1 MRNADLTPDQ
11 QAELDVLAAMPD
23 EDIDTSDIPEII
35 EFSNPRRGVFSASP
49 NVKLDPRPAGKLVQ
63 DSRNDGRATNTTEGG
78 LETRIVAILT
88 HAAGES
94 PDDHADG
101 DATRERPA
109 AYSAG
114 WIAGE
119 PADYDRGNC
128 VDLRHLS
135 AFLKA
140 TQPQV
145 AAALSLD
152 SDNPTRRQ
160 FLARLKREIRN
171 RGVIDVL
178 RKGVNHQQHHV
189 NVFYGAPT
197 PGNIDAEARYAQN
210 RFSVT
215 RQLRYSNDE
224 RQRAL
229 DLALFINGLPIATFE
244 LKNSLTKQTVDDAVQ
259 QYRNTRSARE
269 DLFHV
274 GRCAVHFAL
283 DENDVRFCTKLAGKA
298 SVFLPFN
305 RGNDDGGAGNPV
317 NPNGLKTDYLWREA
331 LTPRSLTDIIE
342 NYAQKVGDEQIWPR
356 YHQLEVVRKLLQDAA
371 TEGVGKRYLIQHSAG
386 SGKSHS
392 IAWLSRQLIELAA
405 NGQPV
410 FDSILIITDRTA
422 LDNQIHENI
431 RQFTQVAST
440 VGHAET
446 SAHLR
451 QLITEGKKIVITT
464 VQKFPFIIDAITS
477 EHRGRKFAII
487 IDEAHSSEGGRTAAA
502 MNATLGNAS
511 DDDDDTFEGQI
522 NRIIENRRLLDN
534 ASYFAFTATPKNKTL
549 ELFGDA
555 SPQPDG
561 AVKHLP
567 FHTYS
572 MKQAIQEG
580 FILDVLGSHTTV
592 NSYFGLVKAIDDD
605 PEFDSNRAQRR
616 LRRYVEGHE
625 YAVRRK
631 AEIIVDHFHEAVFGP
646 RKIDG
651 QARAMV
657 VTDGVERAIEYH
669 HAISAYIKENG
680 HPYRSI
686 IAFSGERQR
695 QGETVSEASLNGFPS
710 RQIPEKIQEDPYRIL
725 ICADKFQTG
734 YDEPLLHTMY
744 VDKTLAGIKAVQTL
758 SRLNRARPNKT
769 DTFVLDFINSS
780 DVIREAFSDYY
791 RTTILAEETDPNKL
805 HDLKAQLDNPQVYT
819 PQQVDELVEGYLS
832 GKDRGELDPIAD
844 ACVAPYL
851 ALSEDGQVAF
861 KGSAKAFVRLY
872 AFLSQVLPYANA
884 EWEKLSIFLNFL
896 IPKLPAPAEE
906 DLSKGILETINM
918 DSYRAEK
925 QAAQRLSLDDEDAE
939 IPPVPTGGGGSGPPE
954 PELEPLSRI
963 IATFNDTYGTD
974 FTDADKVAELIRTL
988 PKQVVADTA
997 YRNARRNSDAQN
1009 ARIEHDAALRRLIT
1023 SMVRTNTELFRA
1035 YTENPDFRAWL
1046 NGQMFWLTY
1055 LDDNASAL
1063 VEL

>member
-1 MRNADLTPDQ
+1 MTTPRENFRLTPEQ
-11 QAELDVLAAMPD
+11 EHELKALAELPD
-23 EDIDTSDIPEII
+23 DQIDFSDIPLTTDW
-35 EFSNPRRGVFSASP
+35 SNARRGVFYEAMLHPDARTPKPPSARWT
-49 NVKLDPRPAGKLVQ
+49 D
-63 DSRNDGRATNTTEGG
+63 TTEGG
-78 LETRIVAILT
+78 LETRIVRLLADGSGD
-88 HAAGES
+88 ASNAGEI
-94 PDDHADG
+94 G
-101 DATRERPA
+101 ERPA
-109 AYSAG
+109 AYSTG

-128 VDLRHLS
+128 VDLKQLS
-135 AFLKA
+135 AFLVA
-140 TQPQV
+140 TQPNVV
-145 AAALSLD
+145 AALALD

-189 NVFYGAPT
+189 DVFYGTPT
-197 PGNIDAEARYAQN
+197 PGNIDAEARYPQN

-229 DLALFINGLPIATFE
+229 DLALFVNGLPIATLE
-244 LKNSLTKQTVDDAVQ
+244 LKNGLTKQTVDEAVN
-259 QYRNTRSARE
+259 QYRNTRSQRE

-274 GRCAVHFAL
+274 GRCAAHFAV
-283 DENDVRFCTKLAGKA
+283 DEQEVRFCTKLAGKA

-317 NPNGLKTDYLWREA
+317 NPNGLKTDYLWRDV
-331 LTPRSLTDIIE
+331 LTPTSLTDIIE
-342 NYAQKVGDEQIWPR
+342 NYAQKVGDAQIWPR
-356 YHQLEVVRKLLQDAA
+356 YHQLEVVRELLQDAGEHGA
-371 TEGVGKRYLIQHSAG
+371 GKRYLIQHSAG

-392 IAWLSRQLIELAA
+392 IAWLSRQLIELST
-405 NGQPV
+405 NRQPV
-410 FDSILIITDRTA
+410 FDSILIVTDRTV

-451 QLITEGKKIVITT
+451 QLITQGKKIVITT
-464 VQKFPFIIDAITS
+464 VQKFPFIIDAITN

-487 IDEAHSSEGGRTAAA
+487 IDEAHSSQGGRTAAA
-502 MNATLGNAS
+502 MNVTLGSAAD
-511 DDDDDTFEGQI
+511 DDDDDTFEDQI

-561 AVKHLP
+561 TVKHLP

-605 PEFDSNRAQRR
+605 PEFDSRRAQRR

-631 AEIIVDHFHEAVFGP
+631 AEIIVDHFQEAVFRP
-646 RKIDG
+646 RKVDG

-657 VTDGVERAIEYH
+657 VTDGVDRAIDYH
-669 HAISAYIKENG
+669 HAISAYIEENG
-680 HPYRSI
+680 YPYRSI
-686 IAFSGERQR
+686 IAFSGERR
-695 QGETVSEASLNGFPS
+695 NQGETVSEASLNGFPS
-710 RQIPEKIQEDPYRIL
+710 RQIPDKIQEDPYRIL

-744 VDKTLAGIKAVQTL
+744 VDKTLDGIKAVQTL

-769 DTFVLDFINSS
+769 DTFVLDFMNSS

-805 HDLKAQLDNPQVYT
+805 HDLKAQLDNPQLYT
-819 PQQVDELVEGYLS
+819 PQQVNELVEGYLS

-896 IPKLPAPAEE
+896 IPKLPAPTDE
-906 DLSKGILETINM
+906 DLSKGILETVNM

-925 QAAQRLSLDDEDAE
+925 QAAERLSLDDEDAE
-939 IPPVPTGGGGSGPPE
+939 IGPVPTGGGGGSQSE

-963 IATFNDTYGTD
+963 IASFNDTYGTD

-988 PKQVVADTA
+988 PEQVVADTA
-997 YRNARRNSDAQN
+997 YRNARRNSDTQN

-1023 SMVRTNTELFRA
+1023 SMVKTNTELFRA
-1035 YTENPDFRAWL
+1035 YTENLDFRAWL
-1046 NGQMFWLTY
+1046 NDQIFWLTY
-1055 LDDNASAL
+1055 LDDA
-1063 VEL
+1063 

>member
-1 MRNADLTPDQ
+1 MPREDSRLTAEQRERLNALAQLPDDQ
-11 QAELDVLAAMPD
+11 
-23 EDIDTSDIPEII
+23 IDTSDIPVVLDWSGAE
-35 EFSNPRRGVFSASP
+35 RGVFYRAPQLQKARSSA
-49 NVKLDPRPAGKLVQ
+49 PAANPKQTDTSERGLEDRIV
-63 DSRNDGRATNTTEGG
+63 RLLADGR
-78 LETRIVAILT
+78 
-88 HAAGES
+88 
-94 PDDHADG
+94 G
-101 DATRERPA
+101 DAANAGAISERPA

-128 VDLRHLS
+128 VDLKQLA
-135 AFLKA
+135 AFLVA
-140 TQPQV
+140 TQPDL
-145 AAALSLD
+145 AAALALD

-160 FLARLKREIRN
+160 FLDRLKREIRN

-178 RKGVNHQQHHV
+178 RKGVNHRQHHV
-189 NVFYGAPT
+189 DVFYGAPT
-197 PGNIDAEARYAQN
+197 PGNTDAEARYAQN

-356 YHQLEVVRKLLQDAA
+356 YHQLQVVRELLQDAA

-410 FDSILIITDRTA
+410 FDSILIVTDRTA

-431 RQFTQVAST
+431 RQFTQVVAT

-451 QLITEGKKIVITT
+451 RLITEGKKIVITT

-477 EHRGRKFAII
+477 EHRGRRFAII
-487 IDEAHSSEGGRTAAA
+487 IDEAHSSQGGRTAAA
-502 MNATLGNAS
+502 MNVILGNAGD
-511 DDDDDTFEGQI
+511 DDDDDTFEDRI

-555 SPQPDG
+555 APQPDG

-605 PEFDSNRAQRR
+605 PEFDSKRAQRR

-631 AEIIVDHFHEAVFGP
+631 AEIIVDHFHEAVFRP

-657 VTDGVERAIEYH
+657 VTDGVERAIDYH
-669 HAISAYIKENG
+669 HAISAYVKENG

-686 IAFSGERQR
+686 IAFSGERRR

-769 DTFVLDFINSS
+769 DTFVLDFMNSS
-780 DVIREAFSDYY
+780 DVIREAFADYY

-805 HDLKAQLDNPQVYT
+805 HDLKAQLDNAQVYT
-819 PQQVDELVEGYLS
+819 PRQVAELVEGYLS

-861 KGSAKAFVRLY
+861 KGSAKAFARLY
-872 AFLSQVLPYANA
+872 AFLSQVLPYANP

-896 IPKLPAPAEE
+896 IPKLPAPADE
-906 DLSKGILETINM
+906 DLSKGILETVNM

-925 QAAQRLSLDDEDAE
+925 QAAQRLSLDDADAE
-939 IPPVPTGGGGSGPPE
+939 IGPVPAGGGSSGRPE

-963 IATFNDTYGTD
+963 IAAFNDTYGAG
-974 FTDADKVAELIRTL
+974 FTDPDKARELIRTL
-988 PKQVVADTA
+988 PEQVVSDTA
-997 YRNARRNSDAQN
+997 YRNARLNSDAQN
-1009 ARIEHDAALRRLIT
+1009 ARIEHNAALRRLIT
-1023 SMVRTNTELFRA
+1023 AMVRTNTELFRK
-1035 YTENPDFRAWL
+1035 YTEDPDFQTWL
-1046 NGQMFWLTY
+1046 NDAVFWLTY
-1055 LDDNASAL
+1055 PDDNASAP

>member
-1 MRNADLTPDQ
+1 MTTPRENFRLTPEQ
-11 QAELDVLAAMPD
+11 EQELQALAELPD
-23 EDIDTSDIPEII
+23 DQIDFSDIPLTTDW
-35 EFSNPRRGVFSASP
+35 SNARRGVFYEAMLQQGIRSP
-49 NVKLDPRPAGKLVQ
+49 EPPGMRWTD
-63 DSRNDGRATNTTEGG
+63 TTEGG
-78 LETRIVAILT
+78 LEARIVRLL
-88 HAAGES
+88 
-94 PDDHADG
+94 ADG
-101 DATRERPA
+101 RGDTLNVGEISGRPA
-109 AYSAG
+109 AYSTG

-128 VDLRHLS
+128 VDLKQLS
-135 AFLKA
+135 AFLDA
-140 TQPQV
+140 TQPNV
-145 AAALSLD
+145 ATALALD

-178 RKGVNHQQHHV
+178 RKGVNHQQHHLD
-189 NVFYGAPT
+189 VFYGTPT
-197 PGNIDAEARYAQN
+197 LSNTDAEARYAQN

-244 LKNSLTKQTVDDAVQ
+244 LKNNLTKQTVDDAVQ
-259 QYRNTRSARE
+259 QYRQTRSTRE
-269 DLFHV
+269 DLFYV
-274 GRCAVHFAL
+274 GRCAVHFAV
-283 DENDVRFCTKLAGKA
+283 DENEVQFCTKLAGKA

-305 RGNDDGGAGNPV
+305 KGRDDGAGNPI
-317 NPNGLKTDYLWREA
+317 NPNGLKTDYLWRDV
-331 LTPRSLTDIIE
+331 LTPASLTDIIE
-342 NYAQKVGDEQIWPR
+342 NYAQMVGDDQIWPR
-356 YHQLEVVRKLLQDAA
+356 YHQLQVVRNLLNDATKNGA
-371 TEGVGKRYLIQHSAG
+371 GKRYLIQHSAG

-405 NGQPV
+405 NGQPI
-410 FDSILIITDRTA
+410 FDSILVVTDRTV
-422 LDNQIHENI
+422 LDNQIDKNI
-431 RQFTQVAST
+431 RLFTQVRST

-451 QLITEGKKIVITT
+451 QLITEGKKIVTTT
-464 VQKFPFIIDAITS
+464 VQKFPFIIEAITN

-487 IDEAHSSEGGRTAAA
+487 IDEAHSSQGGRTAAA
-502 MNATLGNAS
+502 MNVSLGNTAV
-511 DDDDDTFEGQI
+511 DDDDDTFEDQI
-522 NRIIENRRLLDN
+522 NQIIENRRLLDN

-555 SPQPDG
+555 SPQLDG
-561 AVKHLP
+561 TTKHLP

-572 MKQAIQEG
+572 MKQAVQEG
-580 FILDVLGSHTTV
+580 FILDVLGNHTTV
-592 NSYFGLVKAIDDD
+592 NSYFGLVKKIEDD
-605 PEFDSNRAQRR
+605 PEFDSKRAQRR

-625 YAVRRK
+625 YAVRRR
-631 AEIIVDHFHEAVFGP
+631 AEIIIDHFHEAVFRP

-657 VTDGVERAIEYH
+657 VTDGVDRAIDYH
-669 HAISAYIKENG
+669 NAISAYIKDNG
-680 HPYRSI
+680 YPYRSI
-686 IAFSGERQR
+686 IAFSGDRHR

-710 RQIPEKIQEDPYRIL
+710 RQIPDKIQEDPYRIL

-758 SRLNRARPNKT
+758 SRLNRAWPNKT
-769 DTFVLDFINSS
+769 DTFVLDFMNSS

-805 HDLKAQLDNPQVYT
+805 HDLKAQLDNQQVYT
-819 PQQVDELVEGYLS
+819 PQQVDELVEGYLN

-851 ALSEDGQVAF
+851 ALSEDGQVTF
-861 KGSAKAFVRLY
+861 KGSAKAFARLY
-872 AFLSQVLPYANA
+872 AFLSQVLPYANP
-884 EWEKLSIFLNFL
+884 EWEKLSVFLNFL
-896 IPKLPAPAEE
+896 IPKLPAPGDE
-906 DLSKGILETINM
+906 DLSKGILETVNM
-918 DSYRAEK
+918 DSYRTEK
-925 QAAQRLSLDDEDAE
+925 QAAQRLPLDDEDAE
-939 IPPVPTGGGGSGPPE
+939 IGPVPTGSGGSGRSE

-963 IATFNDTYGTD
+963 IATFNDAYGTD
-974 FTDADKVAELIRTL
+974 FTDADRVAELIRTL
-988 PKQVVADTA
+988 PEQVVADTA
-997 YRNARRNSDAQN
+997 YRNARRNSDPQN

-1046 NGQMFWLTY
+1046 NDQIFWLTY
-1055 LDDNASAL
+1055 LDDA
-1063 VEL
+1063 

>member
-1 MRNADLTPDQ
+1 MPMRPENFRLTPEQ
-11 QAELDVLAAMPD
+11 EQELQALAEMPD
-23 EDIDTSDIPEII
+23 EEIDFSDIPKTLDWSGAKRGL
-35 EFSNPRRGVFSASP
+35 FYRTSQRPRAPTAAVGTA
-49 NVKLDPRPAGKLVQ
+49 
-63 DSRNDGRATNTTEGG
+63 ATTDTTERG
-78 LETRIVAILT
+78 LETRIVGLLT
-88 HAAGES
+88 SA
-94 PDDHADG
+94 PDDPSDTAAEDPT
-101 DATRERPA
+101 TRERPA

-114 WIAGE
+114 WIAGD
-119 PADYDRGNC
+119 PADYDRVNC
-128 VDLRHLS
+128 VDLEQLS
-135 AFLKA
+135 AFLVA
-140 TQPQV
+140 TQPNV
-145 AAALSLD
+145 TTALALD

-171 RGVIDVL
+171 RGIIDVL
-178 RKGVNHQQHHV
+178 RTGINHHQHHV
-189 NVFYGAPT
+189 DLFYGTPT
-197 PGNIDAEARYAQN
+197 PGNTAAEARYPLN

-229 DLALFINGLPIATFE
+229 DLALFVNGLPIATFE
-244 LKNSLTKQTVDDAVQ
+244 LKNNLTKQTVDDAVQ
-259 QYRNTRSARE
+259 QYRQTRSARE

-274 GRCAVHFAL
+274 GRCAVHFAM
-283 DENDVRFCTKLAGKA
+283 DEQEVMFCTKIAGKA

-305 RGNDDGGAGNPV
+305 KGNDDGGAGNPV
-317 NPNGLKTDYLWREA
+317 NPNGLKTDYMWEEI
-331 LTPRSLTDIIE
+331 LTPAGLTDIIE
-342 NYAQKVGDEQIWPR
+342 NYAQKVGDAQIWPR
-356 YHQLEVVRKLLQDAA
+356 YHQLQVVRQLLDYAA
-371 TEGVGKRYLIQHSAG
+371 SHGAGKRYLIQHSAG

-392 IAWLSRQLIELAA
+392 IAWLSRQLIELAT
-405 NGQPV
+405 NGNPV
-410 FDSILIITDRTA
+410 FDSILIVTDRTV

-464 VQKFPFIIDAITS
+464 VQKFPFIIDAITN

-487 IDEAHSSEGGRTAAA
+487 IDEAHSSQGGRTAAA
-502 MNATLGNAS
+502 MNVSLGNQD
-511 DDDDDTFEGQI
+511 DDDDDTFEDQI

-561 AVKHLP
+561 TVKHLP

-592 NSYFGLVKAIDDD
+592 NSYFGLIKAIDDD
-605 PEFDSNRAQRR
+605 PEFDSKRAQRR

-631 AEIIVDHFHEAVFGP
+631 AEIIVDHFHEAVFRP
-646 RKIDG
+646 QKIGG

-657 VTDGVERAIEYH
+657 VTDGVDRAIEYH
-669 HAISAYIKENG
+669 HAISAYIKQNG
-680 HPYRSI
+680 YPYRSI
-686 IAFSGERQR
+686 IAFSGERQHR
-695 QGETVSEASLNGFPS
+695 GETVSEASLNGFPP
-710 RQIPEKIQEDPYRIL
+710 RQIPDKIREDPYRIL

-769 DTFVLDFINSS
+769 DTFVLDFMNSS
-780 DVIREAFSDYY
+780 DVIREAFADYY
-791 RTTILAEETDPNKL
+791 RTTILAEETDPNQL
-805 HDLKAQLDNPQVYT
+805 HDLKARLDNPQVYT
-819 PQQVDELVEGYLS
+819 PQQVDELVAGYLN

-851 ALSEDGQVAF
+851 AISEDGQVAF
-861 KGSAKAFVRLY
+861 KGSAKAFARLY
-872 AFLSQVLPYANA
+872 AFLSQVLPYANP

-896 IPKLPAPAEE
+896 IPKLPAPGDE
-906 DLSKGILETINM
+906 DLSKGILETVNM
-918 DSYRAEK
+918 DSYRAER

-939 IPPVPTGGGGSGPPE
+939 NGPVPTGGSGSSRPE

-963 IATFNDTYGTD
+963 IATFNDTYGAD
-974 FTDADKVAELIRTL
+974 FTDTDKVAELIRTL
-988 PKQVVADTA
+988 PQQVVNDTA
-997 YRNARRNSDAQN
+997 YRNARRNSDPQN

-1023 SMVRTNTELFRA
+1023 SMFRTNTELLRA
-1035 YTENPDFRAWL
+1035 YLEKPDFRSWL
-1046 NGQMFWLTY
+1046 NEQIFWLTY
-1055 LDDNASAL
+1055 SHNDSL
-1063 VEL
+1063 